1 MSDDFLSN
9 QLIKLG
15 DMMGDGLHHEE
26 PWIAKEYG
34 RVLKALH
41 PEIFKEKRKVKAIFT
56 NSQMDKLLA
65 TKKCDCGGTYKQSR
79 SGSKVAYCMICNKR
93 VKAVKSKTK

>member
-1 MSDDFLSN
+1 MNNDFLSN

-34 RVLKALH
+34 KILRKLH
-41 PEIFKEKRKVKAIFT
+41 PEIFKEKRKAEAIFT
-56 NSQMDKLLA
+56 NAQMDKLLA
-65 TKKCDCGGTYKQSR
+65 EKRCECGGNYKQSR
-79 SGSKVAYCMICNKR
+79 SGSKIAYCAMCNKR
-93 VKAVKSKTK
+93 VKAVSKKK